1 MTTHTKPAAREAKV
15 APTIATRAARP
26 RRSQSASK
34 PEKLLCRY
42 CGSNDLAPSFRK
54 RRDAR
59 CRACF
64 KKRYGSAARS
74 ENATHRRKPKP
85 AK

>member
-1 MTTHTKPAAREAKV
+1 MTTVTRSAAREAKV
-15 APTIATRAARP
+15 APTVAIRATRS
-26 RRSQSASK
+26 RRSQSAAK

-42 CGSNDLAPSFRK
+42 CGSDDLAPSFRK

-59 CRACF
+59 ARACF
-64 KKRYGSAARS
+64 KKRYGSAAES
-74 ENATHRRKPKP
+74 EKATRCRQPKP